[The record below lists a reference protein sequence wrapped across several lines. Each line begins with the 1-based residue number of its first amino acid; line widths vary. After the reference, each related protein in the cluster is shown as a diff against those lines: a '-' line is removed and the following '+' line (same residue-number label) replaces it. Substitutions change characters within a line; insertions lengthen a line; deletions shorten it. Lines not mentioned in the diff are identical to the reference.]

1 MAKRKQ
7 IQEFDTIVVGAGAS
21 GMVAAL
27 EASKGGSRVLILERM
42 DRPGKKILATGN
54 GKCNMTN
61 LTMEKDCYR
70 GSAKDLARFGNSVM
84 SPDKLRRYFY
94 DLGLATMDR
103 DGYVYPITE
112 QAKSVLS
119 TLLLAL
125 SEQKVAIHTGEKV
138 EHILPIKS
146 FQYEVR
152 TEKDIYHTSFLVLA
166 TGGMASPKLGSD
178 GSGYQLLKELHIP
191 VKKPAPALTALCSSK
206 KIFKSLSGVRT
217 KGMISLFLDGTFCEK
232 EQGEIQ
238 LTDYGISGIPVF
250 QLSRYAIEGMEEG
263 KKAEVELDFFPEWD
277 FGRVRKIVR
286 DFRKKKERSASSL
299 LSGLVHEKWIPVLLK
314 EAGIQ
319 KETLVSLIPEKS
331 WNRLIHLLKAYPIPI
346 DGYRDFDFAQACQ
359 GGAYGNEL
367 TKELESKK
375 YKGLYLTGELV
386 DVDGICG
393 GYNLHWAFTSGYLAG
408 KSIADKR
415 KKAYL

>member
-1 MAKRKQ
+1 M
-7 IQEFDTIVVGAGAS
+7 
-21 GMVAAL
+21 
-27 EASKGGSRVLILERM
+27 
-42 DRPGKKILATGN
+42 
-54 GKCNMTN
+54 
-61 LTMEKDCYR
+61 
-70 GSAKDLARFGNSVM
+70 FGTSVM

-94 DLGLATMDR
+94 DLGLVTMDR

-125 SEQKVAIHTGEKV
+125 SDQKVAIHTGEKV
-138 EHILPIKS
+138 EHIIPIKP
-146 FQYEVR
+146 FRYEVR
-152 TEKDIYHTSFLVLA
+152 TEKEIYHTSFLVLS

-178 GSGYQLLKELHIP
+178 GSGYHLLKELHIP

-206 KIFKSLSGVRT
+206 KIFKNLSGVRT
-217 KGMISLFLDGTFCEK
+217 KGMISLFLDGELCGK

-250 QLSRYAIEGMEEG
+250 QLSRYAIEGMEQR
-263 KKAEVELDFFPEWD
+263 KKAEVYLDFFPEWD
-277 FGRVRKIVR
+277 FGRIRKTIR
-286 DFRKKKERSASSL
+286 DFRKQRDRLASSL
-299 LSGLVHEKWIPVLLK
+299 LSGLVHEKWVPVLLN
-314 EAGIQ
+314 EAGIK
-319 KETLVSLIPEKS
+319 KETPVSLISEKS
-331 WNRLIHLLKAYPIPI
+331 WNQLIHLLKAYPVPI

-359 GGAYGNEL
+359 GGAYGSEL

-375 YKGLYLTGELV
+375 YKGLYLTGELI

-415 KKAYL
+415 KKA